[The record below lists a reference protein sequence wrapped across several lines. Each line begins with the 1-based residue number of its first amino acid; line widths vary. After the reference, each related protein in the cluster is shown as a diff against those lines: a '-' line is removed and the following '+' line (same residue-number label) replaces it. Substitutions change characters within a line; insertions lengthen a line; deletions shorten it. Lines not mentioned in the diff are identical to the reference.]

1 MTHEAKTKDREEV
14 DKIIDDVIV
23 ENKGLI
29 DRLKEEDQHFQ
40 EIPQSVSS
48 EDSLV
53 ESVEVFLK
61 QSISETST
69 TETEYIT
76 VEGEYHTDS
85 TKKNKVELTTV

>member
-1 MTHEAKTKDREEV
+1 MTHEAKTKDRKEV
-14 DKIIDDVIV
+14 DKIIDDVIA

-53 ESVEVFLK
+53 ECVEVLLI
-61 QSISETST
+61 QPISETST
-69 TETEYIT
+69 AETEYST

-85 TKKNKVELTTV
+85 SKKNKVELTAV